1 MSEVSVQSQVTVQS
15 DDQKSSSTLPDVTI
29 RYLNLNAVIK
39 QTESQVDRT
48 MKTVPQFIYENLK
61 AIPNALLGT
70 KLPTTDLKVLDNV
83 SGCIKPGT
91 LTLVLAPPGAGK
103 TTLLKAMANRTDG
116 LAFKID
122 GKVTYNG
129 LDKTAVDARHCNL
142 GQLVQYVD
150 QLDLHLPYLTVE
162 ETLLF
167 AARNSLAEA
176 DEAAVMKRVNETID
190 LLHLG
195 NCRKTVVGDDLLRG
209 ISGGEKKRLTV
220 AEGIITNARFLAL
233 DEISTGL
240 DAAVTY
246 SIVNALRQ
254 RALEYKTGVVI
265 ALLQPTPEV
274 FDLFDDVI
282 LMREGSVVYHGN
294 KNSLRDYMS
303 SLGFIPPPAD
313 DSEDF
318 ADWVTEVLS
327 FPEKTH
333 KRNQHE
339 RGGLIV
345 STNKTEP
352 PYTTQGLT
360 ASWHA
365 NPLRKINL
373 SGGDECAANPD
384 LPLTSTFALQQYGRP
399 HVHHWAVHFYLVLM
413 RQFLL
418 MKRNPV
424 YLTFRIFSS
433 VFMAVIFGG
442 LFWDNDQNNVSAGVS
457 KFGLFLMTVMQI
469 AFGNIAEMAS
479 ACTDKFIAYRHS
491 AYGYH
496 PSWIYPFT
504 ALFSQ
509 LPIAII
515 ESFIFGGISYFMGG
529 LTYEAGRFLFF
540 ILVLILSNLIMGALF
555 RGFAYSAADLVTAQ
569 ALPLPFIFFL
579 FLFAGFLITPGKMG
593 WLKFLYYLNF
603 FAYGVQSLAL
613 NEYGASR
620 YQFIPGGVPEGDTL
634 GDMYL
639 KVFEFETRK
648 AFQWGGVAFM
658 AAQVILMGSW
668 SIYAFNSSRF
678 DRNVG
683 SSRTKTATASI
694 DDTQEVTPLSSAT
707 ITRSPSNNDNTS
719 TAIVSPLTV
728 LSSQQAT
735 RGVANLSK
743 SITVTSVIKFEPQW
757 VSFKDLKYTVKLP
770 KQLGGGS
777 KTLLQGISGF
787 AAPGRMLALM
797 GASGAGKTTLLDI
810 LASRKNSG
818 QEEGSI
824 YLNGFLKDKATF
836 NRVAAYCE
844 QQDLHMSLQT
854 VREAL
859 EFSSALRLPPSV
871 SVEDRKAFIDQA
883 LSILELD
890 DIQDRKVGEPG
901 DVDGLAPG
909 ERKRLTI
916 AVELASNAPILFL
929 DEPTSGLDSRAAAVV
944 MRVIKAVAATGRTV
958 ICTIH
963 QPSAELFFMFDDLL
977 LLQRGGYQVY
987 FGPLGAKG
995 RGIVDYLE
1003 SLPGSPR
1010 CAASFNPAGYML
1022 DVLSGMDSSGGS
1034 QKTGISPSPSLTNL
1048 PAVEKTSEK
1057 TPVESRTTDVI
1068 VINNGSTLSGSGF
1081 QDSYFS
1087 SDIWRNGL
1095 SATTQNLCTPK
1106 EGSTKL
1112 TFTSSM
1118 ARSIFSQYFILLQ
1131 RQHSSQM
1138 RNIPMN
1144 IGRLGALTF
1153 INLLFGTVWFGIA
1166 KNANDVGGVQ
1176 SLISSIFMVVSVGG
1190 DMQQQVGAP
1199 TIMKS
1204 RAPFYRESASL
1215 FYDTIAYSLALVTAE
1230 IPWMA
1235 LTVIVSNSMSYF
1247 MLGLSPN
1254 ASVFFFHILVGL
1266 TLAGF
1271 MVSLGM
1277 FTAFLM
1283 PSFETAQALGAGVL
1297 GPIFF
1302 LFGGLFQAP
1311 SRMPPA
1317 AQWVTLIDPIYYAFS
1332 SLISTHFYCKG
1343 SDCPSLTIPLPTGTI
1358 TMDRYVYIEKSYEVK
1373 YDNRWQSLGYIAIGV
1388 LFLQSLH
1395 LLSARYVRH
1404 ITR

>member
-1 MSEVSVQSQVTVQS
+1 M
-15 DDQKSSSTLPDVTI
+15 SSTTSVLPEITI
-29 RYLNLNAVIK
+29 RYTDLNAVIK
-39 QTESQVDRT
+39 QTEAQIDRT
-48 MKTVPQFIYENLK
+48 MKTVPQFVLDNLK

-70 KLPTTDLKVLDNV
+70 KPPTTDLKVLDNV
-83 SGCIKPGT
+83 SGCIQPGT

-103 TTLLKAMANRTDG
+103 TTLLKAIANRTDG

-122 GKVTYNG
+122 GRVTYNG
-129 LDKTAVDARHCNL
+129 LDKSALSARKVNL
-142 GQLVQYVD
+142 GQVAQYVD

-176 DEAAVMKRVNETID
+176 DETAILKRVNETIE

-240 DAAVTY
+240 DAAVTF

-254 RALEYKTGVVI
+254 RAVEHKTGVVI

-282 LMREGSVVYHGN
+282 LMREGSVVFHGR
-294 KNSLRDYMS
+294 KDSLREYMS
-303 SLGFIPPPAD
+303 SLGFIPPPVD

-333 KRNQHE
+333 RRNVLE
-339 RGGLIV
+339 RGGLSS
-345 STNKTEP
+345 STDKAKVEP
-352 PYTTQGLT
+352 PYTTQDLT
-360 ASWHA
+360 KAWIAS
-365 NPLRKINL
+365 PLRALNL
-373 SGGDECAANPD
+373 SLGDKCATNPE
-384 LPLTSTFALQQYGRP
+384 LTLEGTFSQAQYGRP
-399 HVHHWAVHFYLVLM
+399 HVHHWSVHFYQVLM

-418 MKRNPV
+418 MRRNPV
-424 YLTFRIFSS
+424 YLSFRIFSS
-433 VFMAVIFGG
+433 IFMAIIFGG
-442 LFWDNDQNNVSAGVS
+442 LFWDNDQSNVNAGVS

-479 ACTDKFIAYRHS
+479 ACTDKFIAYRHA

-504 ALFSQ
+504 AIFSQ
-509 LPIAII
+509 LPVAII

-529 LTYEAGRFLFF
+529 LTYDAGRFLFF

-593 WLKFLYYLNF
+593 WLKFLYYVNF

-620 YQFIPGGVPEGDTL
+620 YQFIPGGLPSGDTL

-639 KVFEFETRK
+639 KVFEFETRT
-648 AFQWGGVAFM
+648 AFKWGGVAFM
-658 AAQVILMGSW
+658 AAQVILMSSW

-683 SSRTKTATASI
+683 SSRTKAVALASANE
-694 DDTQEVTPLSSAT
+694 DSQEITPSSSAT
-707 ITRSPSNNDNTS
+707 LTRVSSSNDAAS
-719 TAIVSPLTV
+719 TAVVSPLSV
-728 LSSQQAT
+728 LSKEP
-735 RGVANLSK
+735 NLSK
-743 SITVTSVIKFEPQW
+743 SVTVTSVIKFEPQW

-770 KQLGGGS
+770 KQLGGGK

-818 QEEGSI
+818 EEEGQI
-824 YLNGFLKDKATF
+824 YLNGYIKDKATF

-871 SVEDRKAFIDQA
+871 SAEDRKAFIDQA

-890 DIQDRKVGEPG
+890 EIQDRKVGDPG

-963 QPSAELFFMFDDLL
+963 QPSAELFYMFDDLL
-977 LLQRGGYQVY
+977 LLQRGGFQVY
-987 FGPLGAKG
+987 FGPLGTKG

-1010 CAASFNPAGYML
+1010 CAANFNPAGYML
-1022 DVLSGMDSSGGS
+1022 DVLSGMDSSGGV
-1034 QKTGISPSPSLTNL
+1034 KTGLSPSSSLTDL
-1048 PAVEKTSEK
+1048 PSVGSA
-1057 TPVESRTTDVI
+1057 PDVI
-1068 VINNGSTLSGSGF
+1068 VETNGSTDKDSLPKGSMLSASGF
-1081 QDSYFS
+1081 QEAYFA

-1095 SATTQNLCTPK
+1095 LSTTASLCAPK
-1106 EGSTKL
+1106 EGSTKT

-1118 ARSIFSQYFILLQ
+1118 ARSIVAQYFIILQ

-1144 IGRLGALTF
+1144 IGRVGALTF

-1166 KNANDVGGVQ
+1166 KNAADVGGVQ
-1176 SLISSIFMVVSVGG
+1176 SLISSIFMTVAVGG

-1204 RAPFYRESASL
+1204 RAPFYRETSSL
-1215 FYDTIAYSLALVTAE
+1215 FYDSIAYSLALVTAE
-1230 IPWMA
+1230 IPWA
-1235 LTVIVSNSMSYF
+1235 VLAVIISNSMSYF
-1247 MLGLSPN
+1247 MFGLNPDP
-1254 ASVFFFHILVGL
+1254 SVFFFHLLVGL
-1266 TLAGF
+1266 TLAAF
-1271 MVSLGM
+1271 MISLGM

-1358 TMDRYVYIEKSYEVK
+1358 NVDRYVYIEKSYEVK
-1373 YDNRWQSLGYIAIGV
+1373 YDDRWKSLGYIAIGV
-1388 LFLQSLH
+1388 LFLQSAHFLA
-1395 LLSARYVRH
+1395 ARYVRH